1 MMLVFVRKACA
12 NGCGDFFFGRR
23 MIRRGGDDFLNTR
36 CQCDAH
42 AAGIAVNAPAHV
54 GQQFGPFA
62 EPQRAGLAAVMA
74 KRDDADD
81 AVNAAVPGIMSVGSV
96 VDVVFGGD
104 GGVILG
110 DIFLRVVVMVV
121 NDANAAVHFAP
132 VGFKDGK
139 VVRVGFD
146 CSAFYQDERVRMPS
160 AVLGVDGAETFVG
173 HGVGL
178 AIGPAATAAT
188 LF

>member
-1 MMLVFVRKACA
+1 M
-12 NGCGDFFFGRR
+12 
-23 MIRRGGDDFLNTR
+23 
-36 CQCDAH
+36 
-42 AAGIAVNAPAHV
+42 

-74 KRDDADD
+74 KRDHADD
-81 AVNAAVPGIMSVGSV
+81 AVNAAVPGIVSVGSV

-110 DIFLRVVVMVV
+110 DIFLRTMVV
-121 NDANAAVHFAP
+121 NDANAAVLIAS
-132 VGFKDGK
+132 VGFKDGNIIH
-139 VVRVGFD
+139 VGFD
-146 CSAFYQDERVRMPS
+146 CSALDENERVRMPS
-160 AVLGVDGAETFVG
+160 AVLGVDDAETFVG

-178 AIGPAATAAT
+178 AFGPAATAAS

>member
-1 MMLVFVRKACA
+1 MS
-12 NGCGDFFFGRR
+12 RR
-23 MIRRGGDDFLNTR
+23 DGNDFLNTC
-36 CQCDAH
+36 CQGDAH
-42 AAGIAVNAPAHV
+42 AAGVAVNAPAHV

-81 AVNAAVPGIMSVGSV
+81 AVNAAVPGIVSVGSV

-104 GGVILG
+104 GGVTLG

-121 NDANAAVHFAP
+121 NDANAAVLIAS
-132 VGFKDGK
+132 VGFKNGNIIH
-139 VVRVGFD
+139 VGLD
-146 CSAFYQDERVRMPS
+146 CSALNENERVRMPS
-160 AVLGVDGAETFVG
+160 AVLGVDDAETFVG
-173 HGVGL
+173 HGVGF
-178 AIGPAATAAT
+178 AFVATAAT